1 MLSLLILALEI
12 MNHEANSL
20 GLQVSWY
27 ETKIQITDFSFQP
40 GLCVP
45 AAGDNV
51 IVVESF
57 TYLGVDIHSTEST
70 EHDIRK
76 CTAIV

>member
-1 MLSLLILALEI
+1 

-20 GLQVSWY
+20 GLQVNWY
-27 ETKIQITDFSFQP
+27 KNKIQTTNSSFPP
-40 GLCVP
+40 GSYVT

-51 IVVESF
+51 EVVESF
-57 TYLGVDIHSTEST
+57 TYFGVDIHNTGST

-76 CTAIV
+76 RTAIAWN